1 MVTIEFKT
9 FDAFKT
15 YILSVKFNPDRF
27 KPDRYHVVDNNG
39 TSIDEVAFIGLAGRI
54 LAKYDAA
61 VNEISVNDPWLQ
73 AIPDTDLE
81 ASIAVKSIE

>member
-9 FDAFKT
+9 FADFKN
-15 YILSVKFNPDRF
+15 YILSTKFNPDRF

-39 TSIDEVAFIGLAGRI
+39 TSIDEVAIIGLGGRI
-54 LAKYDAA
+54 LAKYDAG
-61 VNEISVNDPWLQ
+61 VNEISINDPWLQ